1 MRKTFLLI
9 AMSALLAA
17 GCSGDKGAG
26 AAKAGGSLKGAGGVA
41 LDGKE
46 VSIAGVTVKAPG
58 VWKDFGP
65 SGMRAA
71 SYAFGPIGGD
81 ADSATVAV
89 FYFGKQGG
97 GAIEANF
104 DRWLGQMAMPGGGD
118 PSTSAKRADGTADGM
133 PFHHMEVAGTYNG
146 AAMSGGMGGMGAGS
160 SARPGYFMSAAV
172 LEGPEGS
179 LFFKLTGPEKTARAM
194 NAAFLT
200 MLQAARKAK

>member
-1 MRKTFLLI
+1 MRKTFLII

-26 AAKAGGSLKGAGGVA
+26 AAKAGGTLKGAGGVA

-46 VSIAGVTVKAPG
+46 VSIAGVIVKAPG

-71 SYAFGPIGGD
+71 SYAFGPARGD

-97 GAIEANF
+97 GAIEDNF
-104 DRWLGQMAMPGGGD
+104 ARWLGQMALPDGAD
-118 PSTSAKRADGTADGM
+118 PRQVARRADGTADGM
-133 PFHHMEVAGTYNG
+133 AFHHMEVAGAYNG
-146 AAMSGGMGGMGAGS
+146 AAMGGGMGGGGGAR
-160 SARPGYFMSAAV
+160 AGYFMSAAV

-179 LFFKLTGPEKTARAM
+179 VFFKLTGPEKTAREM
-194 NAAFLT
+194 NNAFLA
-200 MLQAARKAK
+200 MLQAARKAQ

>member
-9 AMSALLAA
+9 AMSGLLVA

-46 VSIAGVTVKAPG
+46 VSIAGVTVRAPG

-71 SYAFGPIGGD
+71 SYAYGPVRGD

-104 DRWLGQMAMPGGGD
+104 DRWLGQMARPDGAD
-118 PSTSAKRADGTADGM
+118 PRQAAKRADGTADGM
-133 PFHHMEVAGTYNG
+133 PFHHMEVAGSYNG
-146 AAMSGGMGGMGAGS
+146 AAMGGGMGGGGGA
-160 SARPGYFMSAAV
+160 RTGYFMSAAV

-179 LFFKLTGPEKTARAM
+179 IFFKLTGPEKTAREM
-194 NAAFLT
+194 NNAFLV